1 MAPKWSYKNQ
11 TSSYWGKFQRN
22 FDQGKGNLVSRVQ
35 AMQVRVSR
43 VKMTRMWGEIQG
55 KLDLVQV
62 SGEFEF
68 SEFELLRFYCIDI
81 STMLSTSFCSNP
93 FHEFGRTWFFFIVL
107 CKNLNSLVLFM
118 SRFWKVY
125 RSH

>member
-35 AMQVRVSR
+35 VMQVRVSR
-43 VKMTRMWGEIQG
+43 VKMTKMWGEIQE

-62 SGEFEF
+62 RGEFEF
-68 SEFELLRFYCIDI
+68 SEFELLRF
-81 STMLSTSFCSNP
+81 
-93 FHEFGRTWFFFIVL
+93 
-107 CKNLNSLVLFM
+107 
-118 SRFWKVY
+118 
-125 RSH
+125 